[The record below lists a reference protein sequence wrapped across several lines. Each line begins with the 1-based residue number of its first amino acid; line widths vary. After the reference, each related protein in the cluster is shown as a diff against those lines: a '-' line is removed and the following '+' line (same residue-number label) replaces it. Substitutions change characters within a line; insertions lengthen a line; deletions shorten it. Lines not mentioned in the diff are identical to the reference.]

1 MFIGTNVNHKI
12 YGEGIITDMTI
23 DSSNILNSHIVVHFA
38 KSNET
43 KKFQMRMF
51 RDEKFFTTD
60 DPEIIPYVLEQETE
74 ADKPKERKIV
84 KYVENLENEF

>member
-23 DSSNILNSHIVVHFA
+23 DSVNLLNSHLVVNFNNL
-38 KSNET
+38 SET
-43 KKFQMRMF
+43 KEFQMRMF

-74 ADKPKERKIV
+74 ADKPKERKII
-84 KYVENLENEF
+84 KYVEKPENEF